1 MMRKSCRTALDT
13 RLIELGTCRMTL
25 GSRRIAV
32 ETRRME
38 LKICPITQ
46 GSSRRALGS
55 CRVAFVTCRM
65 KKGICRSAKNNV
77 AGNGVPLSISRC
89 ARNNSVVN
97 SQRAIKSDF
106 EKR

>member
-46 GSSRRALGS
+46 GSSRRALES
-55 CRVAFVTCRM
+55 CRVAFVTRRM
-65 KKGICRSAKNNV
+65 EKGSA
-77 AGNGVPLSISRC
+77 GVPKIMLPGT
-89 ARNNSVVN
+89 AFLY
-97 SQRAIKSDF
+97 QYRAAPEITLW
-106 EKR
+106 